1 MDAIQGDRLL
11 GISRA
16 LDPILTSLASIRT
29 EIERAKPSVLVD
41 HYFSILVAFERIQEA
56 RDRLVK
62 VAEQQKEKAA
72 RGRKSLMPFNILNG
86 ENHHF

>member
-11 GISRA
+11 GISEA
-16 LDPILTSLASIRT
+16 LDPILTSLASVRT

-56 RDRLVK
+56 RERLVK
-62 VAEQQKEKAA
+62 VAGEQKTRRHE
-72 RGRKSLMPFNILNG
+72 
-86 ENHHF
+86 